1 MTVQSDVF
9 LSYTQYF
16 WHNKLLIKN
25 MISCYALSV
34 TEAHLDVVLYRI
46 FSLLSYRTIWSVSW
60 RTVLSFS
67 ASETA
72 GYPCPRPEVPI
83 LQWETTTLF
92 MSLKFCWAG
101 YYYIDFKMLKKCF
114 IISER
119 WRMFQSYQ
127 RRESPNKDLHSAL
140 RPEPFNYWRVVRAG
154 ADLNVEK
161 PYCYRFDPSHLWH
174 YRHWWR
180 HLKYPPPQLSCQK
193 IYGSL
198 KNYVHKL
205 SGVSIIGTPLA
216 KDGQQGSTTLTKL
229 LLSHVSR
236 LNSFSAIFTN
246 SCSLFH
252 ENSALGHGELPCAR
266 PYCPGQ
272 INFLLL
278 IRTLCGPFPSS
289 PWPIWPLPLH
299 V

>member
-1 MTVQSDVF
+1 MNVGGCSNLIRGGKVPTKI
-9 LSYTQYF
+9 YT
-16 WHNKLLIKN
+16 
-25 MISCYALSV
+25 ALSGQNPLT
-34 TEAHLDVVLYRI
+34 TEEWWERGQISTLRSRI
-46 FSLLSYRTIWSVSW
+46 ATDSTPPTSD
-60 RTVLSFS
+60 
-67 ASETA
+67 
-72 GYPCPRPEVPI
+72 
-83 LQWETTTLF
+83 TTDTD
-92 MSLKFCWAG
+92 G
-101 YYYIDFKMLKKCF
+101 G
-114 IISER
+114 IS
-119 WRMFQSYQ
+119 
-127 RRESPNKDLHSAL
+127 NT
-140 RPEPFNYWRVVRAG
+140 
-154 ADLNVEK
+154 
-161 PYCYRFDPSHLWH
+161 
-174 YRHWWR
+174 
-180 HLKYPPPQLSCQK
+180 PPPQLSCQK